1 MKIIHLNVI
10 ISPFSVIVF
19 INAIILLQTI
29 ICNAAKLVQIFCV
42 VFSYLAELFGNISLQ
57 TIIVVKILLLRR
69 NNIVLLFYLPIFD
82 GVGGGVE
89 IDADFYDWQVGERKS
104 GGIVFQIYL
113 IQGDFCRFV
122 EF

>member
-42 VFSYLAELFGNISLQ
+42 VFSYLAELFGNIS
-57 TIIVVKILLLRR
+57 
-69 NNIVLLFYLPIFD
+69 P
-82 GVGGGVE
+82 
-89 IDADFYDWQVGERKS
+89 
-104 GGIVFQIYL
+104 
-113 IQGDFCRFV
+113 
-122 EF
+122 

>member
-29 ICNAAKLVQIFCV
+29 ICNAAKLAQIFCV
-42 VFSYLAELFGNISLQ
+42 AFSYLAELFGNISPQ
-57 TIIVVKILLLRR
+57 TIIEVKILLLRC
-69 NNIVLLFYLPIFD
+69 NNIVSPLYLPIFD
-82 GVGGGVE
+82 GVGGGIE

-113 IQGDFCRFV
+113 IHGGFCRFV